1 MSRINALKKIYAMSR
16 RLSRQRGGGALKYFL
31 DGAYCS
37 YKHGASP
44 ENYFVLR
51 FFEMSNAQR
60 ELFLTSGRPKAA
72 DKALNRNAS
81 AEQKAIVGD
90 KSLFNREMKNYVN
103 RDSLFAP
110 DADFEDFSAF
120 LDKHGEFFIKPV
132 SGTMGKGIEKLR
144 SGDVADR
151 RGFFRRC
158 QAERL
163 LLEEPIVQHAE
174 LERVCPGCVNTVRIN
189 AARRADGSVCLVG
202 ACLKCGGDGAVT
214 DNFHSGG
221 IAYPLN
227 IETGIVSG
235 AGRNNTELKDYVNH
249 PASGVYMPA
258 FQVPNFEA
266 VKACVIGAMERLD
279 TLGYVGWD
287 VAVTPAGAELIEG
300 NYNWPGG
307 NIIQFDG
314 VGKYP
319 IIRECLAYDIERDTD

>member
-16 RLSRQRGGGALKYFL
+16 HISALRGGSVLRYFL

-51 FFEMSNAQR
+51 FFELNNAQR
-60 ELFLTSGRPKAA
+60 ALFLTSGRSKAA
-72 DKALNRNAS
+72 DKALNRGTS

-90 KSLFNREMKNYVN
+90 KSLFNKAMKDYVN
-103 RDSLFAP
+103 RESLFAP
-110 DADFEDFSAF
+110 DNDYESFSAF
-120 LDKHGEFFIKPV
+120 LDRHGDFFIKPV
-132 SGTMGKGIEKLR
+132 GGTMGKGIEKLR
-144 SGDVADR
+144 SADIADR
-151 RGFFRRC
+151 ESFFLRC
-158 QAERL
+158 RAERL
-163 LLEEPIVQHAE
+163 LLEEPIVQHPA

-189 AARRADGSVCLVG
+189 AARRRGGSVCLVG
-202 ACLKCGGDGAVT
+202 ACLKCGGAEAVA

-221 IAYPLN
+221 IAYPLD
-227 IETGIVSG
+227 IDTGIVTG
-235 AGRNNTELKDYVNH
+235 PGRNNTELKDYVNH
-249 PASGVYMPA
+249 PASGVYMPG

-266 VKACVIGAMERLD
+266 VKACVMGAMERLD

-287 VAVTPAGAELIEG
+287 VAITPTGAELIEG
-300 NYNWPGG
+300 NYSWPGG

-319 IIRECLAYDIERDTD
+319 IIRECLDNDI

>member
-16 RLSRQRGGGALKYFL
+16 RLSQQRGGSVLRYFF

-51 FFEMSNAQR
+51 FFEMDNARR
-60 ELFLTSGRPKAA
+60 ELFLTSGRSKAA
-72 DKALNRNAS
+72 DKALNRCTTD
-81 AEQKAIVGD
+81 EQKAIVGD
-90 KSLFNREMKNYVN
+90 KSRFNAVMKDYVN
-103 RDSLFAP
+103 RESLFAP
-110 DADFEDFSAF
+110 DSDFEGFSDF
-120 LDKHGEFFIKPV
+120 LDRHNEFFIKPV
-132 SGTMGKGIEKLR
+132 GGTMGKGIEKLR
-144 SGDVADR
+144 SSDIADR

-163 LLEEPIVQHAE
+163 LLEEPIEQHPE
-174 LERVCPGCVNTVRIN
+174 LDRICPGCVNTVRIN
-189 AARRADGSVCLVG
+189 AARRRDGSIRLVG

-221 IAYPLN
+221 IAYPLDL
-227 IETGIVSG
+227 ETGIVSG

-249 PASGVYMPA
+249 PASGVYMPG

-287 VAVTPAGAELIEG
+287 VAVTPSGAELIEG
-300 NYNWPGG
+300 NYSWPGG